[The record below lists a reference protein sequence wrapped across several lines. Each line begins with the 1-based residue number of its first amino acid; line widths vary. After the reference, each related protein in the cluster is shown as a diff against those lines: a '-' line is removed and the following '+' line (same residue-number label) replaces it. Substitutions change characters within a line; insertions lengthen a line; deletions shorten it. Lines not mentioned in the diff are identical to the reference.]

1 MILKKI
7 ESKPILKK
15 LDSDAYKLL
24 SKKTVDT
31 KKVTDQDFFE
41 YENRLRHIIYDI
53 LKPTHLKLKE
63 TQQAVYTQKIDT
75 ERYKKNLVE
84 NMDWVRELGDANQ
97 VEDKLNTKI
106 SKIENH
112 FEISHN
118 MQQNV
123 IKELLVEFKFMK

>member
-1 MILKKI
+1 
-7 ESKPILKK
+7 
-15 LDSDAYKLL
+15 
-24 SKKTVDT
+24 
-31 KKVTDQDFFE
+31 
-41 YENRLRHIIYDI
+41 
-53 LKPTHLKLKE
+53 
-63 TQQAVYTQKIDT
+63 
-75 ERYKKNLVE
+75 
-84 NMDWVRELGDANQ
+84 MDWVRELGDANQ

>member
-1 MILKKI
+1 VILKKI

>member
-97 VEDKLNTKI
+97 VEDKLTTKI

>member
-1 MILKKI
+1 MH
-7 ESKPILKK
+7 
-15 LDSDAYKLL
+15 SDAYKLL

-112 FEISHN
+112 FEISYN

-123 IKELLVEFKFMK
+123 IKELVVEFKFMK